1 MKFRA
6 AIALLA
12 LFSGMATGMATADDR
27 TDYNRRAAE
36 ADQAA
41 YRQLDADG
49 DGRLTHEEVRGD
61 VNFRPRFDNVDTNR
75 DGIITP
81 DEMRRYLEQTY
92 DIPSTPIKS
101 L

>member
-12 LFSGMATGMATADDR
+12 LFSGMAAADDR
-27 TDYNRRAAE
+27 ADYNRRAAE

-41 YRQLDADG
+41 YRQLDLNG
-49 DGRLTHEEVRGD
+49 DGRLTPEEVRGD
-61 VNFRPRFDNVDTNR
+61 VNFRPRFDDIDTNR
-75 DGIITP
+75 DGTITP

-92 DIPSTPIKS
+92 DIPGASIIG

>member
-12 LFSGMATGMATADDR
+12 LFSGTATADDR
-27 TDYNRRAAE
+27 TDHNRRAAE

-41 YRQLDADG
+41 YRQLDLNG
-49 DGRLTHEEVRGD
+49 DGRLTPEEVRGD
-61 VNFRPRFDNVDTNR
+61 VNFRPRFDDVDTNR
-75 DGIITP
+75 DGTITP

-92 DIPSTPIKS
+92 DIPGTSIIG